1 MKRSTYRLL
10 TAVLVAGSTGC
21 ADASTT
27 AETAPVTLAYELTDT
42 TLIDGPPD
50 VTFTASEAALINFH
64 SSWVCEF
71 QRRTFPHLGAGA
83 EALAVALATAEISPE
98 TYESFLSRLS
108 TSQDLRDAV
117 LFNYQETCRG

>member
-1 MKRSTYRLL
+1 MAYS
-10 TAVLVAGSTGC
+10 
-21 ADASTT
+21 
-27 AETAPVTLAYELTDT
+27 APAT

-50 VTFTASEAALINFH
+50 VAFSSAEADLIDFH

-71 QRRTFPHLGAGA
+71 QRRTFPDLGAGTEALA
-83 EALAVALATAEISPE
+83 EALETAEIGPE

-117 LFNYQETCRG
+117 LFSYQETCRG

>member
-1 MKRSTYRLL
+1 MKRSAYRLL
-10 TAVLVAGSTGC
+10 AAVLVAGSTGC

-27 AETAPVTLAYELTDT
+27 AETAPVTLAYELTDS

-50 VTFTASEAALINFH
+50 VTFTASEAALIDFH

-71 QRRTFPHLGAGA
+71 QRRTFVDLAAGT
-83 EALAVALATAEISPE
+83 EALALALTTADIGPE
-98 TYESFLSRLS
+98 SYDSFLSRLS